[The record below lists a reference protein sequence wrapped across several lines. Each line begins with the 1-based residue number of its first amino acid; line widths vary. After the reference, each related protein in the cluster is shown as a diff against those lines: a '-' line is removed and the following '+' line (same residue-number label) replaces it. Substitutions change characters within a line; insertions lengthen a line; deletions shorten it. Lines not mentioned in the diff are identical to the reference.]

1 MSTVLLAA
9 LGCALLVEIAV
20 FVLAVTGN
28 AEWFYTSQVYLPL
41 STSVTVLL
49 ILGGWAAA
57 AQHRKQSNRAH
68 EQGRK
73 M

>member
-49 ILGGWAAA
+49 ILGGLGGCGPAPQAIE
-57 AQHRKQSNRAH
+57 S
-68 EQGRK
+68 GS
-73 M
+73 